1 MSVVETKSLLA
12 KLLAEE
18 NISVE
23 HRKTQTAYFNVKD
36 RVLVCPIMKDM
47 PAELYDLLMGH
58 EVGHAL
64 YTPSEGWHNAVAND
78 KRPNFKSFLNVVE
91 DARIERFIKNKFP
104 GIRPSFFKGYK
115 NLLDRDFF
123 GVNNRDLETL
133 PLIDRI
139 NLHFKLGTMA
149 SVSFDA
155 DEMPFVEMVDEVET
169 WEDVVRVANALYQ
182 HAKENP
188 QQPESSTSEGDEFDF
203 SDDDDLGDQFEES
216 FDDLDKEFQDQDG
229 QEGEEEE
236 SSDSQDSA
244 YRQGSSSPSSPPD
257 SITDRNFRNK
267 EQELVDDSCM
277 PIVYV
282 DMPQLNMT
290 KRIVSYKQILAHL
303 DGGVFYSSE
312 INASEVGMSVREFN
326 EKNSRYINYLLKE
339 FELRKN
345 ASQFARAAVN
355 KTGQLDMQKISKY
368 RLSEDLFKR
377 VTIVPQGKSHGLV
390 MFLDYSSS
398 MTNILNDTIEQLL
411 IVTTFCRKAN
421 IPFSVYAFSDNEES
435 FKALCGED
443 ASALPLQA
451 MTDKEIAM
459 GTYNPFF
466 HLKEY
471 LSSAM
476 SKAEY
481 NKGMQNLLTIGGA
494 YARGYKQFLH
504 ATERLRGTPLNG
516 AILVSS
522 RIVNNFRKAHKLEV
536 VSAMFLTDGQ
546 SNHESEFYFE
556 GGSYKGFRQQI
567 AFCYNYKVTVT
578 DRFSRASVTISNDDC
593 LTKAYLMLAKK
604 ITGAN
609 YIGFFIGQRGYP
621 MGSTLRDVAETY
633 RPNNPLSEEEKKLAN
648 KHKFCA
654 LTDTG
659 FDVYY
664 VVKGEELRVQN
675 SSLSVS
681 HDASKSELRKAFSST
696 MNSRASNRVFLS
708 RFCNT
713 LCSQL

>member
-12 KLLAEE
+12 KLLAAE

-64 YTPSEGWHNAVAND
+64 YTPAEGWHNAVADD

-123 GVNNRDLETL
+123 GVNNLDINTL

-139 NLHFKLGTMA
+139 NLHFKAGSFSA
-149 SVSFDA
+149 VSFDA
-155 DEMPFVEMVDEVET
+155 DEIPFVEMVDAVET

-188 QQPESSTSEGDEFDF
+188 QQKKSSTSKGDEFEF
-203 SDDDDLGDQFEES
+203 SDDDSQSLEDS
-216 FDDLDKEFQDQDG
+216 SDDLDEDFQDQDGDEGQDG

-236 SSDSQDSA
+236 SDS
-244 YRQGSSSPSSPPD
+244 YQGSSFAPSVPE

-267 EQELVDDSCM
+267 EQELVDDSCA

-290 KRIVSYKQILAHL
+290 KRIVSYKQILARL
-303 DGGVFYSSE
+303 DTGVFSLPPSVD
-312 INASEVGMSVREFN
+312 IGMSVREFT
-326 EKNSRYINYLLKE
+326 EKNSRFINYLIKE

-390 MFLDYSSS
+390 MFLDFSAS
-398 MTNILNDTIEQLL
+398 MNSILNDTIEQML
-411 IVTTFCRKAN
+411 IVTTFCRKVN
-421 IPFSVYAFSDNEES
+421 IPFSVYAFSDKKDS
-435 FKALCGED
+435 FEAYCAAEP
-443 ASALPLQA
+443 ATLPLQSA
-451 MTDKEIAM
+451 TDKEIDV
-459 GTYNPFF
+459 GSSNHFF

-471 LSSAM
+471 LSSTM

-481 NKGMQNLLTIGGA
+481 NKAMQILLQIGGAYA
-494 YARGYKQFLH
+494 YARGYKNYLH
-504 ATERLRGTPLNG
+504 ASEQLSGTPLN
-516 AILVSS
+516 ATILVSS
-522 RIVNNFRKAHKLEV
+522 RIVNNFRKANKLEV
-536 VSAMFLTDGQ
+536 VTAMFLTDGA
-546 SNHESEFYFE
+546 SNDECDFYFDE
-556 GGSYKGFRQQI
+556 GKARSFRYQI
-567 AFCYNYKVTVT
+567 GHTYRFKITMT
-578 DRFSRASVTISNDDC
+578 DKLSRASVTLNNSESK
-593 LTKAYLMLAKK
+593 TKMYLMLAKK
-604 ITGAN
+604 ITNAN
-609 YIGFFIGQRGYP
+609 YIGFYIGPRGH
-621 MGSTLRDVAETY
+621 TLGPVINEVISTY
-633 RPNNPLSEEEKKLAN
+633 RPSALLTEEERKFASKN
-648 KHKFCA
+648 KFAA
-654 LTDTG
+654 LTGTG

-664 VVKGEELRVQN
+664 VIKGDELQVK
-675 SSLSVS
+675 SSGLSVS

-696 MNSRASNRVFLS
+696 MNSRANNRVFLS